1 MLCIE
6 PPAHTLQLD
15 ERRLLVQPVVGAP
28 PERGGLGELRA
39 RRLELAERRERRVR
53 LTAHLQ
59 NYRLRGRQS
68 FEPPDTQSALVARAS
83 ATLTV
88 HPWLLTFH
96 KNRLADGSRNRGLGC
111 AAAAALN
118 VVRDLARDFAL
129 T

>member
-39 RRLELAERRERRVR
+39 RRLELAERRVR
-53 LTAHLQ
+53 LDAHLQ
-59 NYRLRGRQS
+59 HYRLRGRQS
-68 FEPPDTQSALVARAS
+68 FEPPDTQSALVARRERHLDS
-83 ATLTV
+83 
-88 HPWLLTFH
+88 PS
-96 KNRLADGSRNRGLGC
+96 LAIR
-111 AAAAALN
+111 
-118 VVRDLARDFAL
+118 

>member
-39 RRLELAERRERRVR
+39 RRLELAERRVR

-68 FEPPDTQSALVARAS
+68 FEPPDTQSALVARERHLDSPSLAIRQLGIGGAAS
-83 ATLTV
+83 LMAPAIGGSAVLLLPPSTSSETL
-88 HPWLLTFH
+88 PGILP
-96 KNRLADGSRNRGLGC
+96 
-111 AAAAALN
+111 
-118 VVRDLARDFAL
+118 
-129 T
+129 

>member
-39 RRLELAERRERRVR
+39 RRLELAERRVR
-53 LTAHLQ
+53 LDAHLQ
-59 NYRLRGRQS
+59 HYRLRGRQS

-83 ATLTV
+83 ATLTA
-88 HPWLLTFH
+88 HPWQSDSSASGAQP
-96 KNRLADGSRNRGLGC
+96 R
-111 AAAAALN
+111 
-118 VVRDLARDFAL
+118 
-129 T
+129 